1 MDDEP
6 ALRRTLERALGA
18 MGYDVVSA
26 GDPLLVYELLDAA
39 DYDLVILDIHL
50 PQLSGDTLAIALLR
64 RWPRLAER
72 LLLMTG
78 DPWALRSEW
87 PEELR
92 RCPLL
97 VKPFTLDGLAGI
109 VRGRWPLRRRR
120 LSASERRMTAGLAT
134 SAPAEPLA
142 TLREY
147 RALAPWGLRDL
158 AAPRRGH
165 ARASGVVPV
174 NAAARARPSERTIRF
189 YVTRG
194 LVSPPDGRGTA
205 AVYSYRHLLQVLA
218 IKLRQMEGATLE
230 ALNRELAG
238 MTGDL
243 IERRV
248 AGALGPALPR
258 PERLALLQAPGTG
271 RGRVG
276 RAVLGWLTP
285 VEGAAAAARCAAA
298 SPWCPASSC

>member
-1 MDDEP
+1 
-6 ALRRTLERALGA
+6 
-18 MGYDVVSA
+18 
-26 GDPLLVYELLDAA
+26 
-39 DYDLVILDIHL
+39 
-50 PQLSGDTLAIALLR
+50 
-64 RWPRLAER
+64 
-72 LLLMTG
+72 
-78 DPWALRSEW
+78 
-87 PEELR
+87 
-92 RCPLL
+92 
-97 VKPFTLDGLAGI
+97 
-109 VRGRWPLRRRR
+109 
-120 LSASERRMTAGLAT
+120 MTAGLTT
-134 SAPAEPLA
+134 SAPADPLT

-158 AAPRRGH
+158 SALAAGLLD
-165 ARASGVVPV
+165 ASGVVPV

-189 YVTRG
+189 YVTRA

-230 ALNRELAG
+230 ALSREFAG

-248 AGALGPALPR
+248 ASALGPALPR

-285 VEGAAAAARCAAA
+285 VEGAATAGSLCRRIAVVPGIELLIDEQHPVLRLNGDVDGITAAIRQALADLID
-298 SPWCPASSC
+298 S